1 MLTYADGVGGSEL
14 GAVEQF
20 CGRMTRGWLAEVK
33 NKNKKKIKIKIK

>member
-20 CGRMTRGWLAEVK
+20 CGRMTRGWLAEVAQNHQEDK
-33 NKNKKKIKIKIK
+33 N